1 MVTVWEGSLTATR
14 VASMVRSPS
23 DEVKVLLGELME
35 AERKRKTGNEAFKD
49 NILAVL
55 P

>member
-14 VASMVRSPS
+14 VASMVRSAS

-35 AERKRKTGNEAFKD
+35 AERKRKTGNKAFKC
-49 NILAVL
+49 NNLAAL

>member
-1 MVTVWEGSLTATR
+1 
-14 VASMVRSPS
+14 MVRSPS

-35 AERKRKTGNEAFKD
+35 AERKRKTGNKAFKG
-49 NILAVL
+49 NILAAL